1 MRNSSGSCHGRR
13 ATNNSFRWH
22 RRGLAVPALLLLS
35 VASAPRVRAQAAH
48 LDERLIAAGDSTQ
61 SFAQYLPPGYSA
73 NRRWPILFVLDP
85 RGRAMLALELF
96 RPAAERLGFVILSSY
111 NSMSDGPPEP
121 NVRAVNAMIA
131 SAQGR
136 LSVDARRF
144 YFAGFSGTARAA
156 LEFALELRGHVAG
169 ILADGAAVG
178 FAPNGVEVTFA
189 GDSTFAY
196 FAATGQADF
205 NHEEVRAAAE
215 RMRLS
220 RVPNR
225 LAIFPGPHSW
235 PPEDVCARAL
245 DWFQL
250 RAMVSGLAPAD
261 SAWMRARLAADL
273 ASAER
278 FDRTGQW
285 DEARQLFRA
294 IAQDFAAWPDARD
307 AGARADAIA
316 QRPAFRRYEDERRK
330 VADADERQ
338 ATDLQRALTWARQ
351 QRSPPPLDALEDK
364 LQTRALQQ
372 RIARGDS
379 VESES
384 AIRLLARVAVFVSFY
399 EPRTY
404 LAAHDPQRALRMLE
418 VAASIAPLRGES
430 CPLLRDALSAA
441 TPDQRQF
448 FAGQCDVAAPA
459 SVRRDARAQT
469 RTGTPLRER
478 DFKSL
483 SSTRFAT
490 RAVKQRRQRAR
501 APRRSPSLNPRP
513 STLNPELLRAGNGTR
528 TRDPNLGKVVLYQLS
543 YSRARR
549 NIFSAPGP

>member
-1 MRNSSGSCHGRR
+1 MRNSSGSCHVRR
-13 ATNNSFRWH
+13 ATNNDFGSH
-22 RRGLAVPALLLLS
+22 RLGSVTAPLLLLS
-35 VASAPRVRAQAAH
+35 VAFAPIARAQGAH
-48 LDERLIAAGDSTQ
+48 LDERVIAAGDSAQ

-85 RGRAMLALELF
+85 RGRAMLALDLF

-111 NSMSDGPPEP
+111 NSLSDGPPEP
-121 NVRAVNAMIA
+121 NLRAVNAMIA
-131 SAQGR
+131 SAQSR
-136 LSVDARRF
+136 LSIDTRRF

-169 ILADGAAVG
+169 VLADGAAVG
-178 FAPNGVEVTFA
+178 FAPNGIEMTFA

-196 FAATGQADF
+196 FAATGTADF
-205 NHEEVRAAAE
+205 NHEEVRAAVE

-225 LAIFPGPHSW
+225 LTIFAGPHSW
-235 PPEDVCARAL
+235 PPEEICARAL

-250 RAMVSGLAPAD
+250 RAMVSGLAPLD
-261 SAWMRARLAADL
+261 SSWMRARLAADL
-273 ASAER
+273 ASAEQ

-285 DEARQLFRA
+285 DHARRLFRA

-307 AGARADAIA
+307 AGARAEAIA

-338 ATDLQRALTWARQ
+338 AADLQRALAWARQ

-364 LQTRALQQ
+364 LGIRALQQ
-372 RIARGDS
+372 QIAHGDS
-379 VESES
+379 VEAAS
-384 AIRLLARVAVFVSFY
+384 ATRLLARVSVFVAFY

-404 LAAHDPQRALRMLE
+404 LAAHDAPRALRMLE
-418 VAASIAPLRGES
+418 VAAAISPLRGES
-430 CPLLRDALSAA
+430 CPLLREAVSAA

-448 FAGQCDVAAPA
+448 FSAQCSVTSPA
-459 SVRRDARAQT
+459 SVLRDARAQT

-483 SSTRFAT
+483 ASTRFAT
-490 RAVKQRRQRAR
+490 RAV
-501 APRRSPSLNPRP
+501 N
-513 STLNPELLRAGNGTR
+513 
-528 TRDPNLGKVVLYQLS
+528 
-543 YSRARR
+543 
-549 NIFSAPGP
+549 